1 MEKIKAKLGK
11 IDYAGGESRLHPGAA
26 VDYLC
31 ITATLSDGEEVG
43 YYAETTEIG
52 TFDESYDI
60 LVDDVYEQMMDD
72 GLEMDKSEFY
82 N

>member
-31 ITATLSDGEEVG
+31 ITATLSDGEEVR

-52 TFDESYDI
+52 TVDGSYNI
-60 LVDDVYEQMMDD
+60 LVNDIYWQMLDD
-72 GLEMDKSEFY
+72 GLEIDKSEFY